1 MGEKLGF
8 EFEGAVNYICAT
20 CLKEK
25 VDQDSEDEAMGTR
38 SEEEEEEEEEKEEPP
53 HPKRSTYTDTLFIRS
68 RVPET
73 ELHVGD
79 IIVYN
84 HKLYTAGTLQARTYD
99 TIVEF
104 HRNNSVNPMELAT
117 GYLMEQDHI
126 VMLCRRKDGSLP
138 TSSERI
144 VKELSLFILS
154 YEDARWKGETLQDRI
169 AKKAQE
175 AQLAIEELMENY
187 FAGELATLLEFSK

>member
-38 SEEEEEEEEEKEEPP
+38 SEEEEEEEEEEDPP
-53 HPKRSTYTDTLFIRS
+53 RPKRSTYTDTLFIRS

-104 HRNNSVNPMELAT
+104 HRNNSVHPMELAT

-154 YEDARWKGETLQDRI
+154 YEDSRWKGETLQDRI